1 MKTDILGVFAHP
13 DDETGA
19 AATLAAYA
27 RGRKAVVAN
36 VYCTRGEGGGN
47 MVGTQSGPALGI
59 LREAELRSCLNE
71 LGVRYCYFLDRR
83 DWAYTESLAA
93 TFEKWGREETLEPL
107 VRLVRALRPEV
118 MVTMNPAPTPGQH
131 GHHQA
136 AGVLA
141 TEAFTA
147 AADPTRFPR
156 QLHDEGLALWQ
167 PRKLYFAGKAGKV
180 VCTIQV
186 DQPAADGLTPAQVAA
201 RALSNHRSQA
211 FGNLGDSPWFKRPQ
225 SFSLIK
231 TFVSP
236 DPNESDLLR
245 GLPVSG
251 GDLKQINV
259 APDPVP
265 RPVELSF
272 VARPAVNRYRLW
284 VKEQHIEHAATQFT
298 TDLPLVTGVRNEVQV
313 VLKNNSGK
321 VLEGGLRLTLPN
333 AWITEP
339 ATQNMHV
346 ETGRTATTRF
356 MVTPPASARGD
367 EELAAQLSNS
377 DEVGKAAAHLL
388 PSGKVPRLTIAP
400 RLDNTDTGWEKVP
413 VLKITPKDLAEGHVS
428 SESDSSA
435 NFRVAHDGQTL
446 FVDVKVSDD
455 VVVTNIAPNDIKGHW
470 RSDSVEICVDPIGG

>member
-1 MKTDILGVFAHP
+1 
-13 DDETGA
+13 
-19 AATLAAYA
+19 
-27 RGRKAVVAN
+27 
-36 VYCTRGEGGGN
+36 
-47 MVGTQSGPALGI
+47 
-59 LREAELRSCLNE
+59 
-71 LGVRYCYFLDRR
+71 
-83 DWAYTESLAA
+83 
-93 TFEKWGREETLEPL
+93 
-107 VRLVRALRPEV
+107 
-118 MVTMNPAPTPGQH
+118 
-131 GHHQA
+131 
-136 AGVLA
+136 
-141 TEAFTA
+141 
-147 AADPTRFPR
+147 
-156 QLHDEGLALWQ
+156 
-167 PRKLYFAGKAGKV
+167 
-180 VCTIQV
+180 
-186 DQPAADGLTPAQVAA
+186 
-201 RALSNHRSQA
+201 
-211 FGNLGDSPWFKRPQ
+211 
-225 SFSLIK
+225 
-231 TFVSP
+231 
-236 DPNESDLLR
+236 
-245 GLPVSG
+245 
-251 GDLKQINV
+251 
-259 APDPVP
+259 
-265 RPVELSF
+265 
-272 VARPAVNRYRLW
+272 VNRYRLW

-388 PSGKVPRLTIAP
+388 PLAKVPRLTIAP
-400 RLDNTDTGWEKVP
+400 RMDNTESGWEKVP

-470 RSDSVEICVDPIGG
+470 RSDSVEICVDPIGGAEHTFGCFKLGIFPFDTSGVVRAARDADANPGLVEERAPGTRLASWRTADGYRIRASIPFTELGLDYPRRKQFGFNLIIYDGDKSNAAPGENINKSRIAWAPRPGVQGRPEDWGRLELE